1 MKNLE
6 NNKLIAEFMEINAN
20 PMYYIPNH
28 PELREDKEHAPHFYL
43 EHYFEGE
50 ELKYHTSW
58 DWLMPVVEKI
68 ELVMLEND
76 NSINVT
82 IGSSLYCTIQDSHM
96 EVIELNTCEPTKIL
110 TVYKAV
116 VEFINWY
123 NKNK

>member
-1 MKNLE
+1 MENLE
-6 NNKLIAEFMEINAN
+6 NNKLIAEFIDNRTTAENLMF
-20 PMYYIPNH
+20 
-28 PELREDKEHAPHFYL
+28 DF
-43 EHYFEGE
+43 
-50 ELKYHTSW
+50 SW